1 MQKLLIKI
9 FSKFFYRISESQLKE
24 ENSFS
29 LKKIIDDDS
38 PYQKYG
44 LAAAGGTVVSFASI
58 LLMALL
64 IATGEVSLDESNLR
78 KIVDVV
84 MPVRDPELIDS
95 VERPDEAEP
104 EPDQLPP
111 EVDIENIEELLDQSV
126 TPNLNFKK
134 RRSGVFMDGSYV
146 PIFQVPPQYPRRAAE
161 RGIEGCVVLKY
172 VVTEVGSVRDPEVMQ
187 SIPKGIFD
195 RAAIRAALRYKYKPL
210 IRDGNAVEVEG
221 VTQRITFV
229 LEGEGKGPG
238 YVPENCKGIELSL
251 IHI

>member
-1 MQKLLIKI
+1 MLIYLK
-9 FSKFFYRISESQLKE
+9 KFFLSQLSKTKTFYIKD

-29 LKKIIDDDS
+29 LKKLIVDDN

-64 IATGEVSLDESNLR
+64 IATGEVSLDESKLR

-95 VERPDEAEP
+95 VERPEEAEA

-126 TPNLNFKK
+126 NPNLNFKR

-172 VVTEVGSVRDPEVMQ
+172 VVTEVGSVRDPEVIQ

-229 LEGEGKGPG
+229 LEGEDKGPG
-238 YVPENCKGIELSL
+238 YIPANCQGIQG
-251 IHI
+251 

>member
-1 MQKLLIKI
+1 MKRLFKNLISKL
-9 FSKFFYRISESQLKE
+9 FREISLFNVKE
-24 ENSFS
+24 DGSFS
-29 LKKIIDDDS
+29 LKKLIVDDN

-64 IATGEVSLDESNLR
+64 IATGEVSLDDVQLR

-95 VERPDEAEP
+95 VERPEEAEP

-126 TPNLNFKK
+126 NPNLNFKR

-172 VVTEVGSVRDPEVMQ
+172 VVTEVGSVRDPVVIQ
-187 SIPKGIFD
+187 SIPQGIFD

-238 YVPENCKGIELSL
+238 YVPPNCQGVQG
-251 IHI
+251 

>member
-1 MQKLLIKI
+1 MQRINLKFLRILFKRA
-9 FSKFFYRISESQLKE
+9 FSTSLKE
-24 ENSFS
+24 EGSFS
-29 LKKIIDDDS
+29 LKKLIVDDN

-64 IATGEVSLDESNLR
+64 IATGEVSLDDVKLR

-95 VERPDEAEP
+95 VERPEEAEP

-126 TPNLNFKK
+126 NPNLNFKR

-161 RGIEGCVVLKY
+161 RGIEGCVVLRY
-172 VVTEVGSVRDPEVMQ
+172 VVTEVGSVRDPEVIE
-187 SIPKGIFD
+187 SIPQGIFD

-229 LEGEGKGPG
+229 LEGDGKGPG
-238 YVPENCKGIELSL
+238 YVPENCKGVGG
-251 IHI
+251 

>member
-1 MQKLLIKI
+1 MQKLLRKI
-9 FSKFFYRISESQLKE
+9 FSKFFYRISELQLKE

-29 LKKIIDDDS
+29 LRKIIDDDC

-238 YVPENCKGIELSL
+238 YVPENCRGIQG
-251 IHI
+251 

>member
-1 MQKLLIKI
+1 MQKLLRKI
-9 FSKFFYRISESQLKE
+9 FFKFFYRISELQLKE

-84 MPVRDPELIDS
+84 MPLRDPELIDS

-172 VVTEVGSVRDPEVMQ
+172 AVTEVGSVRDPEVVQ

-238 YVPENCKGIELSL
+238 YVPENCRGIQG
-251 IHI
+251 

>member
-1 MQKLLIKI
+1 MQKLLRKI
-9 FSKFFYRISESQLKE
+9 FSKFFYRISELQLKE

-29 LKKIIDDDS
+29 LRKIIDDDS

-134 RRSGVFMDGSYV
+134 RRSGDFMDGSYV

-172 VVTEVGSVRDPEVMQ
+172 VVTEVGSVRDPEVIQ

-238 YVPENCKGIELSL
+238 YVPENCRGIQG
-251 IHI
+251 

>member
-1 MQKLLIKI
+1 MQKLLRKI
-9 FSKFFYRISESQLKE
+9 FSKFLFTISDSQLKE

-29 LKKIIDDDS
+29 LRKIIDDDS

-238 YVPENCKGIELSL
+238 YVPENCRGIQG
-251 IHI
+251 

>member
-1 MQKLLIKI
+1 
-9 FSKFFYRISESQLKE
+9 
-24 ENSFS
+24 
-29 LKKIIDDDS
+29 
-38 PYQKYG
+38 
-44 LAAAGGTVVSFASI
+44 
-58 LLMALL
+58 MALL
-64 IATGEVSLDESNLR
+64 IATGEVSLDDMKLR

-95 VERPDEAEP
+95 VERPEEAEP

-126 TPNLNFKK
+126 NPNLNFAR

-172 VVTEVGSVRDPEVMQ
+172 VVTEVGSVRDPEVIQ
-187 SIPKGIFD
+187 SIPQGIFD

-221 VTQRITFV
+221 VTQPITFV
-229 LEGEGKGPG
+229 LEGENKGPG
-238 YVPENCKGIELSL
+238 YIPENCRGVQG
-251 IHI
+251 

>member
-1 MQKLLIKI
+1 MQKLLRKI
-9 FSKFFYRISESQLKE
+9 FSKFFYRISELQLKE

-29 LKKIIDDDS
+29 LRKIIDDDS

-238 YVPENCKGIELSL
+238 YVPENCRGIQG
-251 IHI
+251 

>member
-1 MQKLLIKI
+1 MQKILRKI
-9 FSKFFYRISESQLKE
+9 FSKFFYRISELQLKE

-29 LKKIIDDDS
+29 LRKIIDDDS

-238 YVPENCKGIELSL
+238 YVPENCRGIQG
-251 IHI
+251 

>member
-1 MQKLLIKI
+1 MQKLLRKI

-238 YVPENCKGIELSL
+238 YVPENCRGIQG
-251 IHI
+251 

>member
-1 MQKLLIKI
+1 MQKLLRKI
-9 FSKFFYRISESQLKE
+9 FSKFFYRISEFKLKE

-29 LKKIIDDDS
+29 LRKIIDDDS

-172 VVTEVGSVRDPEVMQ
+172 VVTEVGSVRDPEVVQ

-229 LEGEGKGPG
+229 LEGEEKGPG
-238 YVPENCKGIELSL
+238 YVPENCKGIEG
-251 IHI
+251 

>member
-1 MQKLLIKI
+1 MQKLLRKI
-9 FSKFFYRISESQLKE
+9 FSKFFYRISELQLKE

-29 LKKIIDDDS
+29 LRKIIDDDS

-44 LAAAGGTVVSFASI
+44 LAAAGGPVVSFASI

-172 VVTEVGSVRDPEVMQ
+172 AVTEVGSVRDPEVVQ

-238 YVPENCKGIELSL
+238 YVPENCRGIQG
-251 IHI
+251 

>member
-1 MQKLLIKI
+1 MQKLLRKI
-9 FSKFFYRISESQLKE
+9 FFKFFYRISELQLKE

-172 VVTEVGSVRDPEVMQ
+172 AVTEVGSVRDPEVVQ

-238 YVPENCKGIELSL
+238 YVPENCKGIEG
-251 IHI
+251 

>member
-1 MQKLLIKI
+1 MKGLFKNLISKL
-9 FSKFFYRISESQLKE
+9 FREISLFNVKE
-24 ENSFS
+24 DGSFS
-29 LKKIIDDDS
+29 LKKLIVDDN

-44 LAAAGGTVVSFASI
+44 LAAAGGTGVSFASI

-64 IATGEVSLDESNLR
+64 IATGEVSLDDVQLR

-95 VERPDEAEP
+95 VERPEEAEP

-126 TPNLNFKK
+126 NPNLNFKR

-172 VVTEVGSVRDPEVMQ
+172 VVTEVGSVRDPVVIQ
-187 SIPKGIFD
+187 SIPQGIFD

-238 YVPENCKGIELSL
+238 YVPPNCQGVQG
-251 IHI
+251 

>member
-1 MQKLLIKI
+1 MQKLLRKI
-9 FSKFFYRISESQLKE
+9 FSKFFYRISEFKLKE

-29 LKKIIDDDS
+29 LRKIIDDDS

-238 YVPENCKGIELSL
+238 YVPENCKGIEG
-251 IHI
+251 

>member
-1 MQKLLIKI
+1 MQSFFIKLINKLITSV
-9 FSKFFYRISESQLKE
+9 FSQQLKE
-24 ENSFS
+24 DNSFS
-29 LKKIIDDDS
+29 LKKFVVEDN
-38 PYQKYG
+38 PFQKYG
-44 LAAAGGTVVSFASI
+44 LAAAGGTVVSFVSI

-64 IATGEVSLDESNLR
+64 IATGEVSLDDMELR

-95 VERPDEAEP
+95 IERPEEAEP

-111 EVDIENIEELLDQSV
+111 EVDIENIEDLLDQSV
-126 TPNLNFKK
+126 NPNLNFQR

-172 VVTEVGSVRDPEVMQ
+172 VVTEVGSVRDPEVIQ
-187 SIPKGIFD
+187 SIPQGIFD

-238 YVPENCKGIELSL
+238 YIPENCRGVQG
-251 IHI
+251 

>member
-1 MQKLLIKI
+1 MQSFLKILFSIFQRRFSGLLV
-9 FSKFFYRISESQLKE
+9 KE
-24 ENSFS
+24 ESSF
-29 LKKIIDDDS
+29 LKKLIVEDN

-64 IATGEVSLDESNLR
+64 IATGEVSLDDMKLR

-95 VERPDEAEP
+95 VERPEEAEP

-111 EVDIENIEELLDQSV
+111 EVDIENIEDLLDQSV
-126 TPNLNFKK
+126 NPNLNFKR

-161 RGIEGCVVLKY
+161 RGIEGCVVLRY
-172 VVTEVGSVRDPEVMQ
+172 VVTEVGSVRDPEVIK
-187 SIPKGIFD
+187 SIPQGIFD

-238 YVPENCKGIELSL
+238 YIPENCRGIQG
-251 IHI
+251 

>member
-1 MQKLLIKI
+1 MQKLLRKI
-9 FSKFFYRISESQLKE
+9 FSKFFYRISEFKLKE

-29 LKKIIDDDS
+29 LRKIIDDDS

-238 YVPENCKGIELSL
+238 YVPENCRGIQG
-251 IHI
+251 

>member
-1 MQKLLIKI
+1 MKKFILNLFKNIIKN
-9 FSKFFYRISESQLKE
+9 FSYFHLKE
-24 ENSFS
+24 DNSFS
-29 LKKIIDDDS
+29 FKKLIIDDN

-44 LAAAGGTVVSFASI
+44 LAAAGGTVVSFVSI
-58 LLMALL
+58 LIMALL
-64 IATGEVSLDESNLR
+64 IATGEVSLDDVNLR
-78 KIVDVV
+78 KITDVV

-95 VERPDEAEP
+95 IERPEEAEP

-111 EVDIENIEELLDQSV
+111 EVDIENIEDLLDQSV
-126 TPNLNFKK
+126 NPNLNFKR

-172 VVTEVGSVRDPEVMQ
+172 VVTEVGSVRDPQVVQ

-238 YVPENCKGIELSL
+238 YVPENCRGIQG
-251 IHI
+251 

>member
-1 MQKLLIKI
+1 MLIYLKKFLLSLLSKTKTFYIKD
-9 FSKFFYRISESQLKE
+9 

-29 LKKIIDDDS
+29 LKKLIVDDN

-64 IATGEVSLDESNLR
+64 IATGEVSLDESKLR

-95 VERPDEAEP
+95 VERPEEAEA

-126 TPNLNFKK
+126 NLIIN
-134 RRSGVFMDGSYV
+134 
-146 PIFQVPPQYPRRAAE
+146 
-161 RGIEGCVVLKY
+161 
-172 VVTEVGSVRDPEVMQ
+172 
-187 SIPKGIFD
+187 
-195 RAAIRAALRYKYKPL
+195 
-210 IRDGNAVEVEG
+210 
-221 VTQRITFV
+221 
-229 LEGEGKGPG
+229 
-238 YVPENCKGIELSL
+238 
-251 IHI
+251 

>member
-1 MQKLLIKI
+1 MKKFILNLFKNIIKN
-9 FSKFFYRISESQLKE
+9 FSYFHLKE

-29 LKKIIDDDS
+29 FKKLIIDDN

-58 LLMALL
+58 LIMALL
-64 IATGEVSLDESNLR
+64 IATGEVSLDDVNLR
-78 KIVDVV
+78 KITDVV

-95 VERPDEAEP
+95 IERPEEAEP

-111 EVDIENIEELLDQSV
+111 EVDIENIEDLLDQSV
-126 TPNLNFKK
+126 NPNLNFKR

-172 VVTEVGSVRDPEVMQ
+172 VVTEVGSVRDPQIVQ
-187 SIPKGIFD
+187 SIPQGIFD

-229 LEGEGKGPG
+229 LEGDGKGPG
-238 YVPENCKGIELSL
+238 YVPENCKGVGG
-251 IHI
+251 

>member
-1 MQKLLIKI
+1 MQKLLRKI
-9 FSKFFYRISESQLKE
+9 FFNFFYRISELQLKE

-172 VVTEVGSVRDPEVMQ
+172 AVTEVGSVRDPEVVQ

-238 YVPENCKGIELSL
+238 YVPENCKGIEG
-251 IHI
+251 

>member
-238 YVPENCKGIELSL
+238 YVPENCKGIEG
-251 IHI
+251 

>member
-1 MQKLLIKI
+1 MQKLLRKI
-9 FSKFFYRISESQLKE
+9 FSKFFYRISELQLKE

-29 LKKIIDDDS
+29 LRKIIDDDS

-111 EVDIENIEELLDQSV
+111 EVDFENIEELLDQSV

-238 YVPENCKGIELSL
+238 YVPENCRGIQG
-251 IHI
+251 

>member
-1 MQKLLIKI
+1 MLIYLK
-9 FSKFFYRISESQLKE
+9 KFFLSQLSKTKTFYVKD

-29 LKKIIDDDS
+29 LKKLIVDDN

-64 IATGEVSLDESNLR
+64 IATGEVSLDESKLR

-95 VERPDEAEP
+95 VERPEEAEA

-126 TPNLNFKK
+126 NPNLNFKR

-172 VVTEVGSVRDPEVMQ
+172 IVTEVGSVRDPEVIQ

-229 LEGEGKGPG
+229 LEGEDKGPG
-238 YVPENCKGIELSL
+238 YVPANCQGIQG
-251 IHI
+251 

>member
-1 MQKLLIKI
+1 MQKLLRKI
-9 FSKFFYRISESQLKE
+9 FSKFFYRISELQLKE

-172 VVTEVGSVRDPEVMQ
+172 AVTEVGSVRDPEVVQ

-238 YVPENCKGIELSL
+238 YVPENCKGIEG
-251 IHI
+251 

>member
-1 MQKLLIKI
+1 MVIYLK
-9 FSKFFYRISESQLKE
+9 KFVLSQLSKTKTFFIKD

-29 LKKIIDDDS
+29 LKKLIVDDN

-64 IATGEVSLDESNLR
+64 IATGEVSLDESKLR

-95 VERPDEAEP
+95 VERPEEAEA

-126 TPNLNFKK
+126 NPNLNFKR

-172 VVTEVGSVRDPEVMQ
+172 VVTEVGSVRDPEVIQ

-229 LEGEGKGPG
+229 LEGEDKGPG
-238 YVPENCKGIELSL
+238 YIPANCQGIQG
-251 IHI
+251 

>member
-1 MQKLLIKI
+1 MQSFLRILFLFLQRRFSGLLV
-9 FSKFFYRISESQLKE
+9 KE
-24 ENSFS
+24 ESSF
-29 LKKIIDDDS
+29 LKKLIVEDN

-64 IATGEVSLDESNLR
+64 IATGEVSLDDMKLR

-95 VERPDEAEP
+95 VERPEEAEP

-111 EVDIENIEELLDQSV
+111 EVDIENIEDLLDQSV
-126 TPNLNFKK
+126 NPNLNFKR

-172 VVTEVGSVRDPEVMQ
+172 VVTEVGSVRDPEVIQ
-187 SIPKGIFD
+187 SIPQGIFD

-229 LEGEGKGPG
+229 LEGDGKGPG
-238 YVPENCKGIELSL
+238 YVPENCRGVQG
-251 IHI
+251 